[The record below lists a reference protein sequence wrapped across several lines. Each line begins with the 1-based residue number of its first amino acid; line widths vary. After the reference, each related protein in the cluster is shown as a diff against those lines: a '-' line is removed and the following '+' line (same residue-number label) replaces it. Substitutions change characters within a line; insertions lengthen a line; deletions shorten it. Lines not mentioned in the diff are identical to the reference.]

1 MQHSEEGYPEEVC
14 GVMLSPSD
22 TSDLVI
28 SLRRMK
34 NSHDGPRQ
42 SRYSIDPMELY
53 AADNEATK
61 EGMLIVGIYH
71 SHPDSPAKP
80 SKFDLD
86 HSFPWYKYVIT
97 SVVEGKVKD
106 TRCWAMNNDRTAF
119 MEEAIVE
126 VEIRK

>member
-1 MQHSEEGYPEEVC
+1 
-14 GVMLSPSD
+14 MLSPNDSP
-22 TSDLVI
+22 DLVI
-28 SLRRMK
+28 SVRRMK
-34 NSHDGPRQ
+34 NSHDGPKR

-61 EGMLIVGIYH
+61 KGMLIVGIYH

-97 SVVEGKVKD
+97 SVVGGEVKD
-106 TRCWAMNNDRTAF
+106 TRCWVTNNDRTAF
-119 MEEAIVE
+119 MEETMLG